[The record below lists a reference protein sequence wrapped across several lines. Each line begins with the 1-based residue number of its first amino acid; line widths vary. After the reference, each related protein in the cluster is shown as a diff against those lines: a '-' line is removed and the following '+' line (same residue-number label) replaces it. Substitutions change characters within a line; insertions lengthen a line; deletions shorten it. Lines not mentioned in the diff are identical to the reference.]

1 MLAWAWRGG
10 VALSLPA
17 LPAWEFHRHRPT
29 TDQAHGA
36 YVAALTREGLAA
48 VETDIVIETSG
59 GAERA
64 EFNRI
69 RKEEGLKAAIA
80 WRNSR

>member
-1 MLAWAWRGG
+1 MADVLDQSE
-10 VALSLPA
+10 VDAL
-17 LPAWEFHRHRPT
+17 
-29 TDQAHGA
+29 
-36 YVAALTREGLAA
+36 LAA

-59 GAERA
+59 GTERA

-69 RKEEGLKAAIA
+69 RREEGLKAAIA

>member
-1 MLAWAWRGG
+1 MELTKRAINRSFDIRGMRN
-10 VALSLPA
+10 AL
-17 LPAWEFHRHRPT
+17 
-29 TDQAHGA
+29 
-36 YVAALTREGLAA
+36 LAA